1 MELKCEDYY
10 FCPNG
15 EYKTFSKWDSQLY
28 SFDNDCHQIS
38 TAVRIFGTQKQ
49 IDAALNDICTLTGLN
64 LDETFPYETEK
75 KGSYWEE
82 IVFSETIKD
91 KPTLKEYN
99 DTVSKKLKQY
109 KEAYKINKRALILN
123 LK

>member
-1 MELKCEDYY
+1 MELICQDFHFYN
-10 FCPNG
+10 NG
-15 EYKTFSKWDSQLY
+15 VYKTISRLSKDGWFADLKKVEPS
-28 SFDNDCHQIS
+28 I
-38 TAVRIFGTQKQ
+38 RIFGTQEQ
-49 IDAALNDICTLTGLN
+49 INEALNTYIKLTGLN
-64 LDETFPYETEK
+64 LDEAHNYELEK

-82 IVFSETIKD
+82 IVFSETRKD

-99 DTVSKKLKQY
+99 DIVNKKLKQY